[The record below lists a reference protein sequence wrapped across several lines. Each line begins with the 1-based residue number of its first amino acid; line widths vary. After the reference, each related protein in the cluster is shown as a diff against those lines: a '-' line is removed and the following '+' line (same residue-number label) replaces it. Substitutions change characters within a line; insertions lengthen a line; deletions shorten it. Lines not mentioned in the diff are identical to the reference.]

1 MIECWASR
9 HKVDQTLLYA
19 LLRNWRG
26 ASRTGGGHLG
36 ITPPLRSHPEP
47 TVRGGW
53 AFWRFSGRYRT
64 VTNTITHALHDSG
77 EQRESSVPTCATIS
91 AARTFLGV
99 AALQAGAVV
108 RDARG
113 PHRLYESAVRRLFA
127 TTGGCVTVAAFGAE
141 FVRVGEGLESRKFPL
156 PRSRCHEAIMRA
168 L

>member
-1 MIECWASR
+1 MIRVSSASR
-9 HKVDQTLLYA
+9 ASQHVQRYP
-19 LLRNWRG
+19 RRERSWVWR
-26 ASRTGGGHLG
+26 
-36 ITPPLRSHPEP
+36 
-47 TVRGGW
+47 
-53 AFWRFSGRYRT
+53 
-64 VTNTITHALHDSG
+64 
-77 EQRESSVPTCATIS
+77 
-91 AARTFLGV
+91 
-99 AALQAGAVV
+99 ALQAGAVV